1 MAMKL
6 EGKTAIVTG
15 SSRGIG
21 ACIARR
27 YGREGAAVAV
37 VAHTGRERAEA
48 VVTEIEA
55 GGGKASAFCADI
67 GVVADCER
75 LAGEVIT
82 AFGAVDILVNNAGIF
97 MPEPIEEVTEEHWD
111 AQHALNLKG
120 AFFMSKAVVP
130 TMKAKGAGKIINIS
144 SIAGSGGFPQSS
156 AYCASKGGLTNLTRA
171 LCLELAGDG
180 INVNTLSPGNIVTDM
195 NAANRATEGYDA
207 RQAELTPAGI
217 GHMDPEQLT
226 GAAVFLA
233 SSDSDS
239 VHGADLLVDNGWAA
253 W

>member
-1 MAMKL
+1 MKL
-6 EGKTAIVTG
+6 KGKTAIVTG

-37 VAHTGRERAEA
+37 VGHTKRDRADA
-48 VVTEIEA
+48 VVAEIEA
-55 GGGKASAFCADI
+55 AGGTAATFLADI
-67 GVVADCER
+67 GKVADCER
-75 LAGEVIT
+75 LAREVIA
-82 AFGAVDILVNNAGIF
+82 AFGTVDILVNNAGIYW
-97 MPEPIEEVTEEHWD
+97 PEPIEAVTEESWD
-111 AQHALNLKG
+111 TQHALNLKG
-120 AFFMSKAVVP
+120 AFFLTKAVVP
-130 TMKAKGAGKIINIS
+130 TMKAKGAGKIINVS
-144 SIAGSGGFPQSS
+144 SIAGSGGFPSSS
-156 AYCASKGGLTNLTRA
+156 AYCATKGGLTNLTRA
-171 LCLELAGDG
+171 LCLELAGAG

-195 NAANRATEGYDA
+195 NAALRATEGYDA
-207 RQAELTPAGI
+207 RQAELTPAGV

>member
-1 MAMKL
+1 MKL
-6 EGKTAIVTG
+6 EGKVAIVTG

-21 ACIARR
+21 ACIAQR
-27 YGREGAAVAV
+27 YGREGATVAV
-37 VAHTGRERAEA
+37 VGNTRRERAEA
-48 VVTEIEA
+48 VVAEIEA
-55 GGGKASAFCADI
+55 AGGKAAAFMADV

-75 LAGEVIT
+75 LGREVID
-82 AFGAVDILVNNAGIF
+82 AFGTVDILVNNAGIF
-97 MPEPIEEVTEEHWD
+97 TPMPIEEVTEENWD
-111 AQHALNLKG
+111 AQQALNLKG
-120 AFFMSKAVVP
+120 AFFMTKAVVP

-144 SIAGSGGFPQSS
+144 SIAGCGGFPQSA
-156 AYCASKGGLTNLTRA
+156 AYCASKGGLTNMTKA
-171 LCLELAGDG
+171 LCLELAADG
-180 INVNTLSPGNIVTDM
+180 INVNALSPGNIVTDM
-195 NAANRATEGYDA
+195 NAALRATDGYDS

-233 SSDSDS
+233 SADSDS

>member
-1 MAMKL
+1 MKL
-6 EGKTAIVTG
+6 EGKVAIVTG

-27 YGREGAAVAV
+27 YGREGATVAV
-37 VAHTGRERAEA
+37 VGNTRRDRAEA

-55 GGGKASAFCADI
+55 AGGKAAAFLADI
-67 GVVADCER
+67 CAVADCER
-75 LAGEVIT
+75 LAREVIA
-82 AFGAVDILVNNAGIF
+82 AFGTVDILVNNAGIF
-97 MPEPIEEVTEEHWD
+97 MPEPIEEVTEERWD

-120 AFFMSKAVVP
+120 AFFLAKAVVP

-144 SIAGSGGFPQSS
+144 SIAGTGGFPQS
-156 AYCASKGGLTNLTRA
+156 APYCASKGGLTNMTKA
-171 LCLELAGDG
+171 LCLELAADG

-195 NAANRATEGYDA
+195 NAALRASADYDA

-233 SSDSDS
+233 SADSNS

>member
-1 MAMKL
+1 MKL
-6 EGKTAIVTG
+6 EGKVAIVTG

-27 YGREGAAVAV
+27 YGREGATVAV
-37 VAHTGRERAEA
+37 VGNTRHERAEA
-48 VVTEIEA
+48 VVAEIEA
-55 GGGKASAFCADI
+55 AGGRARAFMADV

-75 LAGEVIT
+75 LGREAID
-82 AFGAVDILVNNAGIF
+82 AFGTVDILVNNAGIF
-97 MPEPIEEVTEEHWD
+97 TPLPIEEVTEENWD

-120 AFFMSKAVVP
+120 AFFLTKAVVP

-144 SIAGSGGFPQSS
+144 SIAGCGGFPQSA
-156 AYCASKGGLTNLTRA
+156 AYCASKGGLTNMTKA
-171 LCLELAGDG
+171 LCLELAADG
-180 INVNTLSPGNIVTDM
+180 INVNALSPGNIVTDM
-195 NAANRATEGYDA
+195 NAALRATDGYDS

-233 SSDSDS
+233 SADSDS

>member
-1 MAMKL
+1 MKL
-6 EGKTAIVTG
+6 EGKAAIVTG

-37 VAHTGRERAEA
+37 VGNTRRERAEA
-48 VVTEIEA
+48 VVAEIEA
-55 GGGKASAFCADI
+55 AGGKAQSFMADV

-75 LAGEVIT
+75 LAGEVID
-82 AFGAVDILVNNAGIF
+82 AFGTVDILVNNAGIF
-97 MPEPIEEVTEEHWD
+97 TPKPIEEVTEENWD
-111 AQHALNLKG
+111 AQQALNLKG
-120 AFFMSKAVVP
+120 AFFMTKAVVP

-144 SIAGSGGFPQSS
+144 SIAGCGGFPHSA
-156 AYCASKGGLTNLTRA
+156 AYCASKGGLTNMTKA
-171 LCLELAGDG
+171 LCLELAADG
-180 INVNTLSPGNIVTDM
+180 INVNALSPGNIVTDM
-195 NAANRATEGYDA
+195 NAALRATDGYDA

-233 SSDSDS
+233 SADSDS

>member
-1 MAMKL
+1 MKL
-6 EGKTAIVTG
+6 EGKAAIVTG

-37 VAHTGRERAEA
+37 VGNTRRERAEA
-48 VVTEIEA
+48 VVAEIEA
-55 GGGKASAFCADI
+55 AGGKAQAFMADV
-67 GVVADCER
+67 GAVADCER
-75 LAGEVIT
+75 LAGEVID
-82 AFGAVDILVNNAGIF
+82 AFGTVDILVNNAGVF
-97 MPEPIEEVTEEHWD
+97 TPMPIEEVTEENWD
-111 AQHALNLKG
+111 AQQALNLKG
-120 AFFMSKAVVP
+120 AFFMTKAVVP

-144 SIAGSGGFPQSS
+144 SIAGCGGFPHSA
-156 AYCASKGGLTNLTRA
+156 AYCASKGGLTNMTKA
-171 LCLELAGDG
+171 LCLELAADG
-180 INVNTLSPGNIVTDM
+180 INVNALSPGNIVTDM
-195 NAANRATEGYDA
+195 NAALRATDGYDA

-233 SSDSDS
+233 SADSDS

>member
-1 MAMKL
+1 MKL
-6 EGKTAIVTG
+6 EGKAAIVTG

-37 VAHTGRERAEA
+37 IGNTRRERAEA
-48 VVTEIEA
+48 VVAEIEA
-55 GGGKASAFCADI
+55 SGGKAQAFMADV
-67 GVVADCER
+67 GVVAECER
-75 LAGEVIT
+75 LAGEVID
-82 AFGAVDILVNNAGIF
+82 AFGTVDILVNNAGIF
-97 MPEPIEEVTEEHWD
+97 TPKPIEEVTEENWD
-111 AQHALNLKG
+111 AQQALNLKG
-120 AFFMSKAVVP
+120 AFFMTKAVVP
-130 TMKAKGAGKIINIS
+130 AMKAKGAGKIINIS
-144 SIAGSGGFPQSS
+144 SIAGCGGFPHSA
-156 AYCASKGGLTNLTRA
+156 AYCASKGGLTNMTKA
-171 LCLELAGDG
+171 LCLELAADG
-180 INVNTLSPGNIVTDM
+180 INVNALSPGNIVTDM
-195 NAANRATEGYDA
+195 NAALRATDGYDA

-233 SSDSDS
+233 SADSDS

>member
-1 MAMKL
+1 MKL
-6 EGKTAIVTG
+6 DGKVAIVTG

-27 YGREGAAVAV
+27 YGREGATVAV
-37 VAHTGRERAEA
+37 VGNTRRERAEA
-48 VVTEIEA
+48 VVAEVEA
-55 GGGKASAFCADI
+55 AGGKARAFMADV
-67 GVVADCER
+67 GAVADCER
-75 LAGEVIT
+75 LAQEVID
-82 AFGAVDILVNNAGIF
+82 AFGTVDILVNNAGVF
-97 MPEPIEEVTEEHWD
+97 TPKPIEEVTEENWD

-120 AFFMSKAVVP
+120 AFFMAKAVVP

-144 SIAGSGGFPQSS
+144 SIAGCGGFPNSS
-156 AYCASKGGLTNLTRA
+156 AYCATKGGLTNMTRA

-195 NAANRATEGYDA
+195 NAPLRATEGYDE
-207 RQAELTPAGI
+207 RQKELTPANV

-233 SSDSDS
+233 SADSDA
-239 VHGADLLVDNGWAA
+239 VHGADLMVDNGWSA

>member
-1 MAMKL
+1 MKL
-6 EGKTAIVTG
+6 EGKAAIVTG

-37 VAHTGRERAEA
+37 VGNTRRERADA
-48 VVTEIEA
+48 VVAEIEA
-55 GGGKASAFCADI
+55 AGGKALAFMADV
-67 GVVADCER
+67 GVVAECER
-75 LAGEVIT
+75 LAGEVID
-82 AFGAVDILVNNAGIF
+82 AFGTVDILVNNAGIF
-97 MPEPIEEVTEEHWD
+97 TPKPIEEVTEENWD
-111 AQHALNLKG
+111 AQQALNLKG
-120 AFFMSKAVVP
+120 AFFMTKAVVP
-130 TMKAKGAGKIINIS
+130 IMKAKGAGKIINIS
-144 SIAGSGGFPQSS
+144 SIAGCGGFPHSA
-156 AYCASKGGLTNLTRA
+156 AYCASKGGLTNMTKA
-171 LCLELAGDG
+171 LCLELAADG
-180 INVNTLSPGNIVTDM
+180 INVNALSPGNIVTDM
-195 NAANRATEGYDA
+195 NATLRATDGYDA

-233 SSDSDS
+233 SADSDS

>member
-1 MAMKL
+1 MKL
-6 EGKTAIVTG
+6 EGKAAIVTG

-37 VAHTGRERAEA
+37 VGNIRRERAEA
-48 VVTEIEA
+48 VVAEIEVA
-55 GGGKASAFCADI
+55 GGKAQVFMADV
-67 GVVADCER
+67 GVVADCDR
-75 LAGEVIT
+75 LAGEVIE
-82 AFGAVDILVNNAGIF
+82 AFGTVDILVNNAGIF
-97 MPEPIEEVTEEHWD
+97 TPKPIEEVTEENWD
-111 AQHALNLKG
+111 AQQALNLKG
-120 AFFMSKAVVP
+120 AFFMTKAVVP

-144 SIAGSGGFPQSS
+144 SIAGCGGFPHSA
-156 AYCASKGGLTNLTRA
+156 AYCASKGGLTNMTKA

-180 INVNTLSPGNIVTDM
+180 INVNALSPGNIITDM
-195 NAANRATEGYDA
+195 NAALRATDGYDA

-233 SSDSDS
+233 SADSDS

>member
-1 MAMKL
+1 MKL
-6 EGKTAIVTG
+6 EGKVAIVTG

-27 YGREGAAVAV
+27 FGREGAAVAV
-37 VAHTGRERAEA
+37 VGNTRRERAEA
-48 VVTEIEA
+48 VVAEIEA
-55 GGGKASAFCADI
+55 AGGKARAFMADV
-67 GVVADCER
+67 GAVAECER
-75 LAGEVIT
+75 LAREAIG
-82 AFGAVDILVNNAGIF
+82 AFGTVDILVNNAGIF
-97 MPEPIEEVTEEHWD
+97 TPMPIEEVTEENWD

-120 AFFMSKAVVP
+120 AFFMTKAVVP

-144 SIAGSGGFPQSS
+144 SIAGCGGFPQSA
-156 AYCASKGGLTNLTRA
+156 AYCATKGGLTNMTKA
-171 LCLELAGDG
+171 LCLELAADG

-195 NAANRATEGYDA
+195 NAAFRATDGYDA

-233 SSDSDS
+233 SADSDS

>member
-1 MAMKL
+1 MKL
-6 EGKTAIVTG
+6 EGKAAIVTG

-37 VAHTGRERAEA
+37 VGNTRRERVEA
-48 VVTEIEA
+48 VVAEIEA
-55 GGGKASAFCADI
+55 AGGKAQAFMADV

-75 LAGEVIT
+75 LAGEVID
-82 AFGAVDILVNNAGIF
+82 AFGTVDILVNNAGIF
-97 MPEPIEEVTEEHWD
+97 TPKPIEEVTEENWD
-111 AQHALNLKG
+111 AQQALNLKG
-120 AFFMSKAVVP
+120 AFFMTKAVVP

-144 SIAGSGGFPQSS
+144 SIAGCGGFPQSA
-156 AYCASKGGLTNLTRA
+156 AYCASKGGLTNMTKA

-180 INVNTLSPGNIVTDM
+180 INVNALSPGNIVTDM
-195 NAANRATEGYDA
+195 NAALRADPDYDV

-233 SSDSDS
+233 SADSDS

>member
-1 MAMKL
+1 MKL

-37 VAHTGRERAEA
+37 VGHRQRERALA
-48 VVTEIEA
+48 VAAEIEA
-55 GGGKASAFCADI
+55 AGGTARAFFADI
-67 GVVADCER
+67 SLVPACER
-75 LAGEVIT
+75 LAREVIA
-82 AFGAVDILVNNAGIF
+82 AFGTVDILVNNAGIF
-97 MPEPIEEVTEEHWD
+97 LPEPIEAVTEERWD

-120 AFFMSKAVVP
+120 AFFLTKAVLP
-130 TMKAKGAGKIINIS
+130 AMKAKGAGKIINIS

-156 AYCASKGGLTNLTRA
+156 AYCSSKGGLTNLTRA
-171 LCLELAGDG
+171 LCLELAGAG

-195 NAANRATEGYDA
+195 NAALRATEGYDA
-207 RQAELTPAGI
+207 RQAELTPAGV
-217 GHMDPEQLT
+217 GHMDPYQLT

-239 VHGADLLVDNGWAA
+239 VHGIDLLVDNGWAA

>member
-1 MAMKL
+1 MKL
-6 EGKTAIVTG
+6 EGKAAIVTG

-37 VAHTGRERAEA
+37 IGNTRRERAEA
-48 VVTEIEA
+48 VVAEIEA
-55 GGGKASAFCADI
+55 AGGKAQSFMADV
-67 GVVADCER
+67 GVVAECER
-75 LAGEVIT
+75 LAGEVID
-82 AFGAVDILVNNAGIF
+82 AFGTVDILVNNAGIF
-97 MPEPIEEVTEEHWD
+97 TPKPIEEVTEENWD
-111 AQHALNLKG
+111 AQQALNLKG
-120 AFFMSKAVVP
+120 AFFMTKAVVP

-144 SIAGSGGFPQSS
+144 SIAGCGGFPHSA
-156 AYCASKGGLTNLTRA
+156 AYCASKGGLTNMTKA
-171 LCLELAGDG
+171 LCLELAADG
-180 INVNTLSPGNIVTDM
+180 INVNALSPGNIVTDM
-195 NAANRATEGYDA
+195 NAALRATDGYDA

-233 SSDSDS
+233 SADSDS

>member
-1 MAMKL
+1 MKL
-6 EGKTAIVTG
+6 EGKAAIVTG

-37 VAHTGRERAEA
+37 VGNTRRERAEA
-48 VVTEIEA
+48 VVAEIEA
-55 GGGKASAFCADI
+55 AGGKAQSFMADV
-67 GVVADCER
+67 GVVAECER
-75 LAGEVIT
+75 LAGEVID
-82 AFGAVDILVNNAGIF
+82 AFGTVDILVNNAGIF
-97 MPEPIEEVTEEHWD
+97 TPKPIEEVTEENWD
-111 AQHALNLKG
+111 TQQALNLKG
-120 AFFMSKAVVP
+120 AFFMTKAVVP

-144 SIAGSGGFPQSS
+144 SIAGCGGFPHSA
-156 AYCASKGGLTNLTRA
+156 AYCASKGGLTNMTKA
-171 LCLELAGDG
+171 LCLELAADG
-180 INVNTLSPGNIVTDM
+180 INVNALSPGNIVTDM
-195 NAANRATEGYDA
+195 NAALRATDGYDA

-233 SSDSDS
+233 SADSDS

>member
-1 MAMKL
+1 MKL
-6 EGKTAIVTG
+6 EGKVAIVTG

-37 VAHTGRERAEA
+37 IGNTRRERAEA
-48 VVTEIEA
+48 VVAEIEA
-55 GGGKASAFCADI
+55 AGGKARAFLADV

-75 LAGEVIT
+75 LGREVIE
-82 AFGAVDILVNNAGIF
+82 AFGTVDILVNNAGIF
-97 MPEPIEEVTEEHWD
+97 TPMPIEEVTEENWD
-111 AQHALNLKG
+111 AQQALNLKG
-120 AFFMSKAVVP
+120 AFFMTKAVVP

-144 SIAGSGGFPQSS
+144 SIAGCGGFPHSA
-156 AYCASKGGLTNLTRA
+156 AYCASKGGLTNMTKA

-180 INVNTLSPGNIVTDM
+180 INVNALSPGNIVTDM
-195 NAANRATEGYDA
+195 NAALRATDGYDA

-233 SSDSDS
+233 STDSDS

>member
-1 MAMKL
+1 MKL
-6 EGKTAIVTG
+6 EGKAAIVTG

-27 YGREGAAVAV
+27 YAREGAAVAV
-37 VAHTGRERAEA
+37 VGNTRRERAEA
-48 VVTEIEA
+48 VVAEIEA
-55 GGGKASAFCADI
+55 AGGKASAFMADV

-75 LAGEVIT
+75 LAGEVIE
-82 AFGAVDILVNNAGIF
+82 AFGTVDILVNNAGIF
-97 MPEPIEEVTEEHWD
+97 TPKPIEEVTEENWD
-111 AQHALNLKG
+111 AQQALNLKG
-120 AFFMSKAVVP
+120 AFFMTKAVVP

-144 SIAGSGGFPQSS
+144 SIAGCGGFPHSA
-156 AYCASKGGLTNLTRA
+156 AYCASKGGLTNMTKA

-180 INVNTLSPGNIVTDM
+180 INVNALSPGNIVTDM
-195 NAANRATEGYDA
+195 NAALRATDGYDA

-233 SSDSDS
+233 SADSDS

>member
-1 MAMKL
+1 MKL
-6 EGKTAIVTG
+6 EGKAAIVTG

-37 VAHTGRERAEA
+37 VGNTRRERAEA
-48 VVTEIEA
+48 VVAEIEA
-55 GGGKASAFCADI
+55 AGGKAQAFMADV

-75 LAGEVIT
+75 LAGEVID
-82 AFGAVDILVNNAGIF
+82 AFGTVDILVNNAGIF
-97 MPEPIEEVTEEHWD
+97 TPKPIEEVTEENWD
-111 AQHALNLKG
+111 SQQALNLKG
-120 AFFMSKAVVP
+120 AFFMTKAVVP
-130 TMKAKGAGKIINIS
+130 TMKARGAGKIINIS
-144 SIAGSGGFPQSS
+144 SIAGCGGFPHSA
-156 AYCASKGGLTNLTRA
+156 AYCASKGGLTNMTKA

-180 INVNTLSPGNIVTDM
+180 INVNALSPGNIVTDM
-195 NAANRATEGYDA
+195 NAALRATDGYDA
-207 RQAELTPAGI
+207 RQAGLTPAGI

-233 SSDSDS
+233 SADSDS

>member
-1 MAMKL
+1 MKL
-6 EGKTAIVTG
+6 EGKVAIVTG

-27 YGREGAAVAV
+27 YGQEGATVAV
-37 VAHTGRERAEA
+37 VGNTRRDRAEA
-48 VVTEIEA
+48 VAAEIEA
-55 GGGKASAFCADI
+55 AGGKAGAFMADV
-67 GVVADCER
+67 GQVADCER
-75 LAGEVIT
+75 LGREAIE
-82 AFGAVDILVNNAGIF
+82 AFGTVDILVNNAGIF
-97 MPEPIEEVTEEHWD
+97 MPMPIEEVTEENWD

-120 AFFMSKAVVP
+120 AFFMTKAVVP

-144 SIAGSGGFPQSS
+144 SIAGCGGFPQSA
-156 AYCASKGGLTNLTRA
+156 AYCATKGGLTNMTKA
-171 LCLELAGDG
+171 LCLELAADG

-195 NAANRATEGYDA
+195 NAAIRATEGYDA
-207 RQAELTPAGI
+207 QQAELTPAGI

>member
-1 MAMKL
+1 MATML
-6 EGKTAIVTG
+6 VTG
-15 SSRGIG
+15 AGRGIG

-37 VAHTGRERAEA
+37 VGNTRRERAEA
-48 VVTEIEA
+48 VVAEIEA
-55 GGGKASAFCADI
+55 AGGKAQVFMADV
-67 GVVADCER
+67 GVVAECER
-75 LAGEVIT
+75 LAGEVIE
-82 AFGAVDILVNNAGIF
+82 AFGTVDILVNNAGIF
-97 MPEPIEEVTEEHWD
+97 TPKPIEEVTEENWD
-111 AQHALNLKG
+111 AQQALNLKG
-120 AFFMSKAVVP
+120 AFFMTKAVVP

-144 SIAGSGGFPQSS
+144 SIAGCGGFPHSA
-156 AYCASKGGLTNLTRA
+156 AYCASKGGLTNMTKA

-180 INVNTLSPGNIVTDM
+180 INVNALSPGNIITDM
-195 NAANRATEGYDA
+195 NAALRATDGYDA

-233 SSDSDS
+233 SADSDS